1 MLLPY
6 TTRKSDDFGILETM
20 GTGNSNN
27 SIGIGIGIGIGTVF
41 LVPSDIHICRF
52 RRFRLRHHPRRCN
65 SRYLASDR
73 KMSYRSKTIIF
84 ASLSFVGERSILK
97 LS

>member
-1 MLLPY
+1 MLPY
-6 TTRKSDDFGILETM
+6 TTRKTGDLGILETM
-20 GTGNSNN
+20 GTGNSNI
-27 SIGIGIGIGIGTVF
+27 SIGTEQYF
-41 LVPSDIHICRF
+41 LVPSDIYICRF

-65 SRYLASDR
+65 SRYLVCDR